1 MPFLVRE
8 TTELNNGV
16 IGFRDTRSVIVGLG
30 KEDIVATCRDDP
42 SLIVFQP
49 RGIVVELQAPGDV
62 IGLKHICYLTALG
75 VIVAI
80 VSLIGIHHLGAN
92 HPCLGEYLRSRELLD
107 LLNGDACYI
116 KRIPYHKAVKLT
128 HGFAYRITID
138 APSRTSYPTFT
149 EAKSIDEVAEL
160 GLRERE
166 VFDAVL
172 A

>member
-8 TTELNNGV
+8 ATELNNGV
-16 IGFRDTRSVIVGLG
+16 ISFRNARSVIVGLG
-30 KEDIVATCRDDP
+30 QKDVVASNGDDP
-42 SLIVFQP
+42 PLVVFQL

-80 VSLIGIHHLGAN
+80 VSIISIYHLGAN
-92 HPCLGEYLRSRELLD
+92 HTCLGEYLRPRELLD

-116 KRIPYHKAVKLT
+116 KRVPYYKAVKLT

-138 APSRTSYPTFT
+138 APS
-149 EAKSIDEVAEL
+149 
-160 GLRERE
+160 
-166 VFDAVL
+166 
-172 A
+172 